1 MVVVSG
7 SSLVYPFWKSK
18 PGLLCFGKNQFLGF
32 STPFARLLSWS
43 STVMDFLSSFFSVL
57 NRTPVHLVREI
68 ILVDDFSDDR
78 K

>member
-1 MVVVSG
+1 VVVVSG

>member
-7 SSLVYPFWKSK
+7 SSLVYPFCKSK
-18 PGLLCFGKNQFLGF
+18 PGLLCFGKDQFLGF